1 MKRRSS
7 AQALCRVVMS
17 VVGSLSLRS
26 VTSFVRVGT
35 DGDGSSIPL
44 RCYRILP
51 ALALTVCLRVCMC
64 IGLGVCFQPYPF
76 VCAQHFDGWFR
87 MLRGYPIG
95 LPRGNDG
102 RYRGKRPRSSPLG
115 DQGQYGESSPRS
127 LLLLKGC

>member
-51 ALALTVCLRVCMC
+51 AFALTVCLRVCMC

-76 VCAQHFDGWFR
+76 VCAKHFDGWFR
-87 MLRGYPIG
+87 MLRGHPIG
-95 LPRGNDG
+95 LPRGND
-102 RYRGKRPRSSPLG
+102 RVLVHW
-115 DQGQYGESSPRS
+115 EI
-127 LLLLKGC
+127 KGNTVSRRLVPFYCLRAARRTI